1 MVAMRMRLSGVE
13 EILVVDDSPDDLR
26 LLSQLLQAENY
37 QVRPVLSASEAFAA
51 LENQLADLILLDVRM
66 PGMDGFELCRQL
78 KANER
83 TADIPVIYMSAV
95 NETEDVVRGLQLGAV
110 DYLVKPLKPAEVLAR
125 IAVHLGICRVYSE
138 LEQRNQ
144 SLRQINQQLESII
157 DNFDEKSGPPKSSR
171 VSKKSPKRG
180 AEGTVK
186 LTARELDCLSLLAE
200 GYRTVQIADQLNIK
214 PVTVEFHLANVRNKL
229 EAKTREQALVTAIM
243 QGLMEPAFH

>member
-1 MVAMRMRLSGVE
+1 MRMRLSGVD

-26 LLSQLLQAENY
+26 FLSQLLQAENY
-37 QVRPVLSASEAFAA
+37 QVRPVLSASEAFSA
-51 LENQLADLILLDVRM
+51 LDEQLADLILLDVRM

-95 NETEDVVRGLQLGAV
+95 DETDDVVKGLQLGAV

-125 IAVHLGICRVYSE
+125 IAVHLDICRVYSE
-138 LEQRNQ
+138 LEQRNK
-144 SLRQINQQLESII
+144 SLRRINRQLEDII
-157 DNFDEKSGPPKSSR
+157 ENFDSNESEHDQKC
-171 VSKKSPKRG
+171 SPRKVPG
-180 AEGTVK
+180 NNPEGTVK
-186 LTARELDCLSLLAE
+186 LTARELDCLSLLAQ

-243 QGLMEPAFH
+243 QGLMEPAMH

>member
-1 MVAMRMRLSGVE
+1 MRMRLSGVE

-26 LLSQLLQAENY
+26 FLSQLLQAENY
-37 QVRPVLSASEAFAA
+37 QVRPVLSASDAFAA
-51 LENQLADLILLDVRM
+51 LEDQLADLILLDVRM
-66 PGMDGFELCRQL
+66 PEMDGFELCRQL

-110 DYLVKPLKPAEVLAR
+110 DYLVKPLKSAEVLAR
-125 IAVHLGICRVYSE
+125 IAVHLDICRGFSE
-138 LEQRNQ
+138 LELRNK
-144 SLRQINQQLESII
+144 SLRRINKQLEGII
-157 DNFDEKSGPPKSSR
+157 DNFDSTACHSSVSKSARKSRKSG
-171 VSKKSPKRG
+171 
-180 AEGTVK
+180 ATGTVK
-186 LTARELDCLSLLAE
+186 LTARELDCLSLLAQ
-200 GYRTVQIADQLNIK
+200 GFRTVQIADQLNIK